1 MILFS
6 KEELTFK
13 YKFYSLMDLLISN
26 QSTSRT
32 EAGIIL
38 SIFYLQFISSFFDQ
52 QLGIFD
58 GNHSFIDSILN
69 YIKRILRIKDLYLIL
84 KISMKNLINI

>member
-52 QLGIFD
+52 QL
-58 GNHSFIDSILN
+58 
-69 YIKRILRIKDLYLIL
+69 
-84 KISMKNLINI
+84 